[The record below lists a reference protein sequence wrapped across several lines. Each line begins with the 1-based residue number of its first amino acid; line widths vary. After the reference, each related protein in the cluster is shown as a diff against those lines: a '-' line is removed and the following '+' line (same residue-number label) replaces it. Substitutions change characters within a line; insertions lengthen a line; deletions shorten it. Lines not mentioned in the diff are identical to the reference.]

1 MITKNLE
8 TIEVLHTPT
17 LTKFIKYMKP
27 IREMGSSEKGD
38 KDSRS
43 FLIVAVMFWS
53 FPYRIRLLIFS
64 FLVLTYVGC
73 KRSIYNHLPNITLIF
88 KALLLLGLFAVL
100 LVISEVSAAS
110 KIIVCISIYFKETR
124 YMIKIFY
131 TFQSSNTKVPFD
143 KFTSLKWSVEF

>member
-43 FLIVAVMFWS
+43 FLIVAVMF
-53 FPYRIRLLIFS
+53 
-64 FLVLTYVGC
+64 
-73 KRSIYNHLPNITLIF
+73 
-88 KALLLLGLFAVL
+88 
-100 LVISEVSAAS
+100 
-110 KIIVCISIYFKETR
+110 
-124 YMIKIFY
+124 
-131 TFQSSNTKVPFD
+131 
-143 KFTSLKWSVEF
+143 